1 MKLLDGILQR
11 RRLVIATTL
20 LLAVAGFSSWLTM
33 PREED
38 PQFPHRDGLIVTV
51 FPGADALTVERMVVE
66 PLEEHLAEVS
76 TINYV
81 DSTARAGVAI
91 QHVEL
96 LETVYDTDAAWDEV
110 EDAIDEARRE
120 FPSGVYDPELD
131 DDLVSQEAIVYALVG
146 SPDPLAL
153 LHAAET
159 LKRDLLSLDGVK
171 EVRLVADPGEQ
182 ITIEYDDATARRL
195 GLNPRALGLQ
205 LAQRS
210 RIVPGGLIY
219 LGEKTANLRPQTE
232 LRSLEELRET
242 PILLPSGSS
251 VPLSELA
258 KVRRG
263 PAEPE
268 QEIMR
273 WNGEPAIGVAVVPQ
287 DRIDRVRFG
296 DQVRETVE
304 AAAGRL
310 DGVSIEEMIF
320 QPDLVKSRLQE
331 LTGSLRLGI
340 LIVAGI
346 LFIAMGLRLG
356 LVVALVVPLVA
367 FGSIGIFAAGGG
379 VLHQISIAALVI
391 ALGMLVDNAIV
402 VVENIQYRLDQG
414 IPVHEAAV
422 VSVKELAVPLGTAT
436 GTTLAAFVPML
447 IAKGNTSDFTR
458 TIPVMIML
466 SLTVSYLFAILVT
479 PVLSELMLKARP
491 KANRESRFSKMPE
504 SIAALAVRRSG
515 WVLMGAALLLV
526 LTVFGARWVEVK
538 FFPASDRKTVIVELE
553 MPEGTHI
560 ETTDG
565 VAKRLE
571 AALMR
576 HVHVESVGTFVG
588 RNGPKFYYNLL
599 SRPNSP
605 HRSMLVAETDAFESV
620 EPVIDWVREWVRL
633 EVPEA
638 AVVARRLEQGPPIE
652 APVEIMVVGH
662 DFEEMEGVAD
672 EVLAALRSI
681 EGTRDVR
688 HDLSLGAP
696 AVRFEIDDAA
706 AARHGLARTDVAQAL
721 LGRTLGMEIGQYRVS
736 EDPIPIKV
744 RSSEGEKFLA
754 DNLSTVDVAVPGG
767 QPVPLEQ
774 VASLEVEWLPA
785 AVHHKHR
792 NRVVKVQAQLA
803 EGVTAQR
810 VSQKLEPKLA
820 ELDLPAGVRLQLGG
834 ELEESGKANAAIL
847 QKMPL
852 GLLLLLFFLLLEFN
866 SFRRMA
872 IIMATVPLA
881 ATGVV
886 PGLILSNQPFG
897 FMSMLGVISLVGI
910 VVNNAIVLLDVIETR
925 RREGADI
932 DEALTEAVKRRA
944 RPILLTML
952 TTVAGLSPLAFSGA
966 TLWPPLAWA
975 MISGLMASTVLT
987 LLVIP
992 ALYKLFFVRPSWKN
1006 LGMGRRS
1013 LAAASIAF
1021 VVIVTG
1027 LVWVDPAAAA
1037 TGSPNHG
1044 DETEQAVDIDGS
1056 VEPAT
1061 GRDEPLRAVTLAEA
1075 MELAALRGLVK
1086 AADLR
1091 AEAAAQTAVASRRS
1105 ARLPSVAVVG
1115 DWVWRDR
1122 DYDFETPIGG
1132 FTLGD
1137 RTSTSL
1143 VLQVS
1148 QPIFDPSNLLYES
1161 PAAESVAEAR
1171 GLQAQRLR
1179 QELATEAADAW
1190 LTVLSLDAAAQ
1201 ATQAFVESLKARVE
1215 EMEARVEAGRILQ
1228 AEVLKVR
1235 LDLESGELDQSR
1247 LAEQRQVAV
1256 ADLGRAL
1263 GLDGGAEPKW
1273 DGEHDREF
1281 EPSLQ
1286 DSIST
1291 ALASRHDLRALEAQL
1306 RALELRAKA
1315 VKAERLPKLE
1325 AVASLQQSDGDPFRP
1340 EELVQG
1346 TVNVTWVPFAKGTR
1360 APRRAAFEAEAAA
1373 VRADLV
1379 ELRRGVELQV
1389 RNALA
1394 QISVARRAVEVR
1406 ARGTELAGETLRVE
1420 QERNSAGR
1428 STTNDLLVAEAALRR
1443 QRTESSLAK
1452 LELLKAWIAYDLA
1465 VATPS
1470 GQS

>member
-1 MKLLDGILQR
+1 MKLLDGILHR
-11 RRLVIATTL
+11 RRLVLATTL
-20 LLAVAGFSSWLTM
+20 LLAVAGLSSWLTM

-66 PLEEHLAEVS
+66 PLEEHLAEVAMINFVES
-76 TINYV
+76 TV
-81 DSTARAGVAI
+81 RAGVAI

-96 LETVYDTDAAWDEV
+96 LETIYDTGSAWDEV
-110 EDAIDEARRE
+110 QEAIDDARRE
-120 FPSGVYDPELD
+120 FPAGVYDPQLD

-146 SPDPLAL
+146 SADPLAL
-153 LHAAET
+153 LDAAEIM
-159 LKRDLLSLDGVK
+159 KRELLSLAGVK
-171 EVRLVADPGEQ
+171 EVRFVADPGEQ

-210 RIVPGGLIY
+210 QIVPGGLIY
-219 LGEKTANLRPQTE
+219 LGQKTANLRPQTE
-232 LRSLEELRET
+232 LRSLEELRTT

-251 VPLSELA
+251 VPLGELA
-258 KVRRG
+258 KVRLG
-263 PAEPE
+263 PTEPE

-287 DRIDRVRFG
+287 DRIDRVSFG
-296 DQVRETVE
+296 KEVREQVASV
-304 AAAGRL
+304 AARL

-320 QPDLVKSRLQE
+320 QPDLVDSRLQE

-340 LIVAGI
+340 FIVAGI

-367 FGSIGIFAAGGG
+367 LGSIGIFAAGGG

-422 VSVKELAVPLGTAT
+422 VSVKELAIPLGTAT

-479 PVLSELMLKARP
+479 PVLSELVLKPRP
-491 KANRESRFSKMPE
+491 KASREGRFSKMPE
-504 SIAALAVRRSG
+504 RIAGLAVRRSG
-515 WVLMGAALLLV
+515 WVLISAVLLMV
-526 LTVFGARWVEVK
+526 LTVFSARWVEVK

-560 ETTDG
+560 ETTDK
-565 VAKRLE
+565 VAHRLE
-571 AALMR
+571 SALLQHT
-576 HVHVESVGTFVG
+576 HVTSVGTFVG
-588 RNGPKFYYNLL
+588 RNGPKFYYNML
-599 SRPNSP
+599 SRPSSP
-605 HRSMLVAETDAFESV
+605 HRSMLVAETDAFDSV
-620 EPVIDWVREWVRL
+620 ELVIDWVREWVRL
-633 EVPEA
+633 EVPEV

-662 DFEEMEGVAD
+662 DFEQMEGVAD
-672 EVLAALRSI
+672 QVLAAVRSI

-721 LGRTLGMEIGQYRVS
+721 LGRTLGVEIGQYRVG

-744 RSSEGEKFLA
+744 RSSEGERFLA
-754 DNLSTVDVAVPGG
+754 ANLSTIDVAVPGG

-803 EGVTAQR
+803 EGVTARR
-810 VSQKLEPKLA
+810 VSQHLEPKLA
-820 ELDLPAGVRLQLGG
+820 EIDLPAGIRLELAG

-881 ATGVV
+881 AVGVV

-932 DEALTEAVKRRA
+932 DQALTEAVKRRT

-952 TTVAGLSPLAFSGA
+952 TTVAGLSPLAFSDA

-992 ALYKLFFVRPSWKN
+992 ALYKLFFIRPSWEN

-1013 LAAASIAF
+1013 MAAASIALI
-1021 VVIVTG
+1021 VIVVG

-1037 TGSPNHG
+1037 SDPIA
-1044 DETEQAVDIDGS
+1044 DVSDLESRDQ
-1056 VEPAT
+1056 
-1061 GRDEPLRAVTLAEA
+1061 GREVPSITLAQA
-1075 MELAALRGLVK
+1075 MEMASSRSSVK
-1086 AADLR
+1086 AAELR
-1091 AEAAAQTAVASRRS
+1091 AKAASQTAIASRRS
-1105 ARLPSVAVVG
+1105 ARMPTVAVVG

-1122 DYDFETPIGG
+1122 DYDFETPLGG
-1132 FTLGD
+1132 FTLGE
-1137 RTSTSL
+1137 RTSTSW

-1148 QPIFDPSNLLYES
+1148 QPIFDPSTLLYGS
-1161 PAAESVAEAR
+1161 PAAESLAQAQ
-1171 GLQAQRLR
+1171 GLQARRLR
-1179 QELATEAADAW
+1179 QELAREAAGAW
-1190 LTVLSLDAAAQ
+1190 LTVLSLDAAAK
-1201 ATQAFVESLKARVE
+1201 ATDAFVDSLKARVK
-1215 EMEARVEAGRILQ
+1215 EMEARVEAGRILE

-1235 LDLESGELDQSR
+1235 LELESGELDQSR
-1247 LAEQRQVAV
+1247 LAQQRLVAV
-1256 ADLGRAL
+1256 ADLARTL
-1263 GLDGGAEPKW
+1263 GLEGQVEPAW
-1273 DGEHDREF
+1273 DGNFDRGQD
-1281 EPSLQ
+1281 PSLGTA
-1286 DSIST
+1286 ISS
-1291 ALASRHDLRALEAQL
+1291 ALESRVDLQALEAQL

-1340 EELVQG
+1340 DELVQG
-1346 TVNVTWVPFAKGTR
+1346 TLNVTWVPFAKGTR
-1360 APRRAAFEAEAAA
+1360 APRRAALEAEAEAL
-1373 VRADLV
+1373 RADLV

-1389 RNALA
+1389 RSALA
-1394 QISVARRAVEVR
+1394 QIAVARRAVEVR
-1406 ARGTELAGETLRVE
+1406 ERGVELAGETLRVE

-1428 STTNDLLVAEAALRR
+1428 STTNDLLAAEAALRR
-1443 QRTESSLAK
+1443 QRTENSLAR
-1452 LELLKAWIAYDLA
+1452 LELLSAWVAFDLA
-1465 VATPS
+1465 L
-1470 GQS
+1470 GQEGPDSPGS